1 MKKLSAFI
9 LTMVML
15 LLVIAPVTNASALD
29 IESIENSKSPLWQTE
44 SCVTEVDYDYESGI
58 YSVSVLEVS
67 VLDVRV
73 RGSGYVYKSATHSK
87 YFYIISSGEKVAEY
101 TLTANFRYDKDN
113 WTVSGASCV
122 DNVTSA
128 LGAGRGDYS
137 LYYNGNINN
146 TDTIVIYCDHNGVIT
161 KN

>member
-87 YFYIISSGEKVAEY
+87 YFILSPLERK
-101 TLTANFRYDKDN
+101 L
-113 WTVSGASCV
+113 
-122 DNVTSA
+122 
-128 LGAGRGDYS
+128 L
-137 LYYNGNINN
+137 NIL
-146 TDTIVIYCDHNGVIT
+146 
-161 KN
+161 